1 MVVDSKCKYLDL
13 KGLHRYLERKDFA
26 KAFEAKNFLDQQ
38 RLLRDMHAGNALQD
52 FVAQY
57 QNTKLDVVSL
67 AEVQAMM
74 AAAKPNGPL
83 KGDLVAQVESVLEH
97 VDDQMKYVSH
107 ERRSQ
112 LTLGEF
118 MKRHHYLNA
127 SSMRQYSSDLLRNQV
142 EGALGRGETLAE
154 STAAVDWEL
163 GGVRTHPASHL
174 ATHEHDLEEQLFDAG
189 EGDGQHV
196 HGTGS
201 ASLVSYQDDES
212 GQSRTMSKSELA

>member
-74 AAAKPNGPL
+74 EITGIKLSKLEVEWLFAECYAPMDLAAENG
-83 KGDLVAQVESVLEH
+83 
-97 VDDQMKYVSH
+97 
-107 ERRSQ
+107 RSA
-112 LTLGEF
+112 T
-118 MKRHHYLNA
+118 
-127 SSMRQYSSDLLRNQV
+127 
-142 EGALGRGETLAE
+142 GRGL
-154 STAAVDWEL
+154 L
-163 GGVRTHPASHL
+163 GLHRPGNKQWTVRSISDITCLRHIQ
-174 ATHEHDLEEQLFDAG
+174 HD
-189 EGDGQHV
+189 
-196 HGTGS
+196 
-201 ASLVSYQDDES
+201 
-212 GQSRTMSKSELA
+212 